1 MCPTRWTIRCK
12 AISAVLNN
20 YLDIINALEKLTMAS
35 VNSTELIAKAYSYKN
50 TLLETSTYISLNIS
64 FDIFTL
70 LEKLV
75 SVTYSLY

>member
-1 MCPTRWTIRCK
+1 MCPTRWTVRCK

-20 YLDIINALEKLTMAS
+20 YLDIINALEKLTMARG
-35 VNSTELIAKAYSYKN
+35 NSTELIAKAYSYKN
-50 TLLETSTYISLNIS
+50 TLLETSTYISLNIA

-70 LEKLV
+70 LDNLV

>member
-1 MCPTRWTIRCK
+1 MCPTRWTVRCK

-35 VNSTELIAKAYSYKN
+35 GNSTELIEKVYSYNN
-50 TLLETSTYISLNIS
+50 TLLETPTYISLNIA

>member
-1 MCPTRWTIRCK
+1 
-12 AISAVLNN
+12 
-20 YLDIINALEKLTMAS
+20 MAS
-35 VNSTELIAKAYSYKN
+35 GNSTELIEKVYSYNN
-50 TLLETSTYISLNIS
+50 TLLETPTYISLNIA

>member
-35 VNSTELIAKAYSYKN
+35 VNSTDLIAKAYSYKN

>member
-1 MCPTRWTIRCK
+1 MCPTIWTIRCK
-12 AISAVLNN
+12 AISAVLSN

-35 VNSTELIAKAYSYKN
+35 VNSTALIAKAYSYKN
-50 TLLETSTYISLNIS
+50 TLLEISTYISLNIS